1 MDLEGVDEIKI
12 LKSLRD
18 INFKEKGPSFVLFQ
32 LRTILFG
39 FTAFSI

>member
-1 MDLEGVDEIKI
+1 MKLKFLRVKLMLI
-12 LKSLRD
+12 L
-18 INFKEKGPSFVLFQ
+18 NFLQKGPSFVDFQ